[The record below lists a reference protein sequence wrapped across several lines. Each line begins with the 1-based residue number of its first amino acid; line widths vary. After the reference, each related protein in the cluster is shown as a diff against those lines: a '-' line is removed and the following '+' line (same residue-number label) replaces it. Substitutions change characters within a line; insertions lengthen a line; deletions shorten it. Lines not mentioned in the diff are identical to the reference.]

1 VQGVLDSL
9 KSTGDVLAGIPD
21 EGARTAALVICGFA
35 MAVLVALLYLRIKES
50 DERAGL

>member
-1 VQGVLDSL
+1 MVDSL

-21 EGARTAALVICGFA
+21 AGTRTAALVICGFV
-35 MAVLVALLYLRIKES
+35 MAVFVVLLYLRIKAS

>member
-1 VQGVLDSL
+1 MSDSL
-9 KSTGDVLAGIPD
+9 KAAGDVLAGIPD
-21 EGARTAALVICGFA
+21 AGTRTVALVICGFV